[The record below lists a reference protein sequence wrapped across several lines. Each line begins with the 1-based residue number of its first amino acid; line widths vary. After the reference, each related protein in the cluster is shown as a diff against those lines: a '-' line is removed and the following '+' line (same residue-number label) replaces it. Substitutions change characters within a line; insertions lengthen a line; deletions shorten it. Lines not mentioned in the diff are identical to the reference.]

1 VNHIDQARLQ
11 LEREPRPLP
20 RLRLNPDRR
29 ALDEFELEDVEVL
42 GYDPHP
48 LIRAPIAV

>member
-1 VNHIDQARLQ
+1 

-20 RLRLNPDRR
+20 TLRLNPQRR
-29 ALDEFELEDVEVL
+29 VIDEFVIEDVEVL

-48 LIRAPIAV
+48 AIRAPIAV